1 MAFILSKIDL
11 IWKGNH
17 SPAFKIYCEK
27 PHGFYCYCLNRHQLG
42 QYWRCIVEDCEFVCP
57 SKCRHCSSYRETFH
71 IFVELLETYFL
82 QPNIICGSAS
92 DDKPLQPVMWRVF
105 NRNIN
110 KNNTF
115 FKVEI
120 AKSIPHIGIVT
131 NYGQTY

>member
-1 MAFILSKIDL
+1 M
-11 IWKGNH
+11 
-17 SPAFKIYCEK
+17 
-27 PHGFYCYCLNRHQLG
+27 
-42 QYWRCIVEDCEFVCP
+42 CP

-110 KNNTF
+110 KNNAF

-120 AKSIPHIGIVT
+120 AKSSPHIGIVT